1 MTKRTKNIYQ
11 IPIKPKGLNDLFKK
25 GLVLPPSNNG
35 LIVLIKGR
43 PGTGKTTLALQ
54 IACEASKQ
62 IMKADTASIFFSSE
76 QSNEDISERL
86 KSLDINIDSID
97 IKGANKNKTQEINDF
112 PQPPAPPPEGNKR
125 NALEVVTGMIN
136 REWKGV
142 VKEKNDLLKRKNR
155 FIRVMQEQH
164 HHQLATYDKES
175 ELRHQMLLQE
185 QEKSR
190 SLEER
195 LHSVDTVAP
204 KRKELLSKAAKLH
217 PFWNRSERNQIL
229 DELTS
234 LELNPESVE
243 EEGG

>member
-1 MTKRTKNIYQ
+1 MLLSPAPKPNPITYASISAYFGKEGFTIETRILRDLGKDLANHFIGKFNDRGPSGSRIYDNDTWDMWEDIVRWKLQKKNRPQ
-11 IPIKPKGLNDLFKK
+11 ISELLSKK
-25 GLVLPPSNNG
+25 Y
-35 LIVLIKGR
+35 GR
-43 PGTGKTTLALQ
+43 PV
-54 IACEASKQ
+54 
-62 IMKADTASIFFSSE
+62 
-76 QSNEDISERL
+76 QSRFV
-86 KSLDINIDSID
+86 
-97 IKGANKNKTQEINDF
+97 GREINGI
-112 PQPPAPPPEGNKR
+112 PRPPAPPAGNKR

-164 HHQLATYDKES
+164 HHQLATYEKES

-195 LHSVDTVAP
+195 LHSLDTVAP
-204 KRKELLSKAAKLH
+204 KRKELLSKAAKLNSWFH
-217 PFWNRSERNQIL
+217 RKERNKIL

-243 EEGG
+243 EEGD

>member
-1 MTKRTKNIYQ
+1 MLLSPAPKPNPITYATMSAYFGKEGFTIETRILRDLGKDLANHFIGRFNDRGRSGSRVYDPDTWDMWVDIVRWKLQKKNRPQ
-11 IPIKPKGLNDLFKK
+11 ISELLAKK
-25 GLVLPPSNNG
+25 Y
-35 LIVLIKGR
+35 GR
-43 PGTGKTTLALQ
+43 PVQ
-54 IACEASKQ
+54 SK
-62 IMKADTASIFFSSE
+62 FV
-76 QSNEDISERL
+76 
-86 KSLDINIDSID
+86 
-97 IKGANKNKTQEINDF
+97 GQEINDF